1 MQPVN
6 LTWRVRIGIC
16 VVASLAA
23 TAVQVQAD
31 PPGQLTPIDAKVERY
46 EQRMSAAAPAGPAPT
61 TRSIDA
67 VPSAKSPTTMPAL
80 DDVIWLDIPDPSTAG
95 VVFDRRMQATQYTD
109 NVRREYLRIYE
120 DAKRFVKE
128 IERPNQYRLTLG
140 DAIRRALASN
150 FQIRIDS
157 FGPAISTAQVVQAEA
172 VFDTAFFGQ
181 VNRNN
186 QDRPAPNQLSATQTD
201 TTVVAAGIRQLM
213 ATGAQ
218 LSLSHQ
224 MSRVDNPGFRF
235 QTINPIWQ
243 QNFVAEIRQPILKNF
258 GIDYNR
264 AQINIRKTE
273 RKINEEAFRARVIE
287 VLNNTERAYWDLSR
301 ARREVTIGAELLAQ
315 AQLTLRQVEARVD
328 FDAYLTL
335 LSASRATVS
344 QRQFIYI
351 QLKNTVRNAEDQLL
365 NLMNDKELPMASDW
379 EIIPVDAPSTQELI
393 RDRFHEVE
401 TALRRRPEII
411 QARHAVDVARLQL
424 GIAKNQALPQ
434 FDVVYRMTLNGLGN
448 NSDNSLDQLTTG
460 NFTDNYV
467 GIEFAWNFAERGE
480 RAGIRLAALQQSRS
494 VSTYKKAIDDIIADC
509 RVALRNLDTAFEQLR
524 PSRDAVV
531 SATDRLRALQER
543 QERKSPNDLD
553 TVFNAQVSLA
563 EARRSLLSAVTA
575 YNQGVVDVERAKGT
589 LLEYDNVT
597 VSNEP

>member
-6 LTWRVRIGIC
+6 MTRRVRIGIGLI
-16 VVASLAA
+16 VSVAA
-23 TAVQVQAD
+23 TAVWAD
-31 PPGQLTPIDAKVERY
+31 PPGELTPIDAKVERY
-46 EQRMSAAAPAGPAPT
+46 EQRMSAAAPAGTAPV
-61 TRSIDA
+61 TRSIDTA
-67 VPSAKSPTTMPAL
+67 PSGVMPTTMPAL
-80 DDVIWLDIPDPSTAG
+80 DDVIWMDIPDPSTAAT
-95 VVFDRRMQATQYTD
+95 VFDRRMQTTRYTEI
-109 NVRREYLRIYE
+109 VQREYQRIYD

-128 IERPNQYRLTLG
+128 IERPNQYRLTLSE
-140 DAIRRALASN
+140 ATRRALSNN
-150 FQIRIDS
+150 FQIRVDS
-157 FGPAISTAQVVQAEA
+157 FAPAISTAQVVQAES
-172 VFDTAFFGQ
+172 VFDTAFFAKI
-181 VNRNN
+181 NRDNT
-186 QDRPAPNQLSATQTD
+186 DRPSASQLAASLTD
-201 TTVVAAGIRQLM
+201 TTIVAGGIRQLM
-213 ATGAQ
+213 TSGTQ
-218 LSLSHQ
+218 VSLSHQ
-224 MSRVDNPGFRF
+224 MTRVDNPGFRF
-235 QTINPIWQ
+235 QTINPLWQ

-273 RKINEEAFRARVIE
+273 RKINEEAFRARVIDI
-287 VLNNTERAYWDLSR
+287 LNKTERAYWDLAR

-315 AQLTLRQVEARVD
+315 AQLTLRQVEARVE

-335 LSASRATVS
+335 LSASRATLS

-365 NLMNDKELPMASDW
+365 NLMNDKELPMATDW

-411 QARHAVDVARLQL
+411 QARHGVDVARLQL

-448 NSDNSLDQLTTG
+448 NADNSLDQLTTG

-480 RAGIRLAALQQSRS
+480 RAGIRIAALQQSRA
-494 VSTYKKAIDDIIADC
+494 VSTYKKAIDDIVADC

-524 PSRDAVV
+524 PSRDAVA
-531 SATDRLRALQER
+531 SASDRLRALQER
-543 QERKSPNDLD
+543 QVAKSPADLD
-553 TVFNAQVSLA
+553 SVFNAQVSLA
-563 EARRSLLSAVTA
+563 EARRSLLQAVTA
-575 YNQGVVDVERAKGT
+575 YNQGIVDVERAKGT

-597 VSNEP
+597 VTNEP